1 MFLRRIV
8 QQRQGRTYTY
18 YALSESTRAAD
29 GRVRQRTVCYLG
41 RLDDLR
47 PPDWLRIAE
56 RLPDPAWLPLLMQ
69 EVGYTPPAA
78 PSGPVAGVTVDP
90 ASIAWRNPRRF
101 ADVFVALRAWQLLGL
116 DQLLERLLRR
126 RRGRVP
132 PSILAAMIAVNRL
145 VEPRSE
151 LGIFQWLP
159 KTALPE
165 LLGVPR
171 QAIGL
176 NALYRCLSAV
186 VPHKAAIE
194 KHLVQQGRDL
204 FGFDN
209 DLLLYDLTSTYF
221 EGRLAGNPKAQ
232 RGYSRDHRPDC
243 KQLCIGLVVNR
254 AGFPLGFEVLPGKAR
269 DAATLTPMIETLETR
284 CGGARR
290 IVCFDRGMATE
301 ANLRH
306 WRQTQR
312 TYLCA
317 VRRAVTRQHLP
328 AIRDGAWQTVQ
339 ARGPAEPT
347 IEVQA
352 LPDQELDG
360 LRERWLLCRSAGC
373 QRKERQMFEARLTK
387 ARTNLA
393 RLTAQVAA
401 GTFTSAE
408 VIRRKASRAVGRTH
422 DVRGIFTW
430 ELRRTPAGK
439 QLLVQENNVSLQE
452 QRDLQGVYLLRTTAA
467 DLPASELWQTYM
479 LLSRVEAAF
488 RNLKTDLVLRPI
500 FHHKEERA
508 DAHVLFAVLAYAMSV
523 TVQLR
528 HRDHGGALTTSALLK
543 ALERVQLAELSFR
556 TLDGTTLRFERASVP
571 TAEQQ
576 RILDSLSWPIPAHY
590 LPPDMGADPARL

>member
-1 MFLRRIV
+1 MFLRRIH
-8 QQRQGRTYTY
+8 QKRKGQIYTY
-18 YALSESTRAAD
+18 YALSENARTSD

-41 RLDDLR
+41 RLDNLR
-47 PPDWLRIAE
+47 PPDWLRVAE

-69 EVGYTPPAA
+69 EVGYVPPAT
-78 PSGPVAGVTVDP
+78 PSGPIAGVTVDP
-90 ASIAWRNPRRF
+90 DSIAWRNPRRF
-101 ADVFVALRAWQLLGL
+101 ADIYVALRTWQLLGL

-132 PSILAAMIAVNRL
+132 IALVAAMIAVNRL

-151 LGIFQWLP
+151 LGIFSWLP

-171 QAIGL
+171 GHLSL

-186 VPHKAAIE
+186 VPHKTAIE
-194 KHLVQQGRDL
+194 DHLVRQGRDL

-221 EGRLAGNPKAQ
+221 EGRMAQNPKAQ

-254 AGFPLGFEVLPGKAR
+254 AGFPLGFESLAGTAR
-269 DAATLTPMIETLETR
+269 DAATLNPMIEKLEAR

-290 IVCFDRGMATE
+290 IVCFDRGMSTE

-306 WRQTQR
+306 WRQTKR

-317 VRRAVTRQHLP
+317 VRRAVTRQHLS
-328 AIRDGAWQTVQ
+328 AIRTNAWQIVQ
-339 ARGPAEPT
+339 ALGPNEPT
-347 IEVQA
+347 IEVQT
-352 LPDQELDG
+352 LPDQEHDG
-360 LRERWLLCRSAGC
+360 VRERWLLCRSAGC
-373 QRKERQMFEARLTK
+373 QLKERQMFEARLTK
-387 ARTNLA
+387 ARANLA
-393 RLTAQVAA
+393 RLCAQVAV
-401 GTFTSAE
+401 GTFTSAD
-408 VIRRKASRAVGRTH
+408 VIRRKATSAVGRTH
-422 DVRGIFTW
+422 DLRGIFTC
-430 ELRRTPAGK
+430 EVQRTPAGK
-439 QLLVQENNVSLQE
+439 QLLVQENNVVLQE

-467 DLPASELWQTYM
+467 DLPAPDLWKTYM
-479 LLSRVEAAF
+479 LLTRVESAF

-523 TVQLR
+523 TLQLR
-528 HRDHGGALTTSALLK
+528 HRHNGGMLTTSALLD

-556 TLDGTTLRFERASVP
+556 TLDGATLRFERASVP

-576 RILDSLSWPIPAHY
+576 RILDSLAWPIP
-590 LPPDMGADPARL
+590 DR